1 MVNMDAL
8 LTDNTTVWSKMSRWV
23 LILKNSQLKKSSHT
37 TWILLL
43 HLAIISYLHISK
55 VISSSIF
62 LTSFPSYMGQYMKK
76 LPSLTYSHNNRF
88 YLFIFFFYLGFVSP
102 CNIIHSNK
110 SNQHVSGMPKTCW
123 AVFKWWAIN
132 LRDWCIWLVDLF
144 ECMMMHG
151 LTNPTFINAK
161 QAGDKYAYRNIKQK
175 LHKTIAAIWFNKL
188 PPRSNVGKP
197 KVATAVYKLLM
208 MGKRMP
214 ETCWAVFK
222 RWAINL
228 RDW

>member
-1 MVNMDAL
+1 MRRLFTYKKNLRYSSYLHYKYCPLMVNMDAL

-144 ECMMMHG
+144 KWRMSH
-151 LTNPTFINAK
+151 
-161 QAGDKYAYRNIKQK
+161 IK
-175 LHKTIAAIWFNKL
+175 N
-188 PPRSNVGKP
+188 
-197 KVATAVYKLLM
+197 
-208 MGKRMP
+208 
-214 ETCWAVFK
+214 CWG
-222 RWAINL
+222 RWICNRQYL
-228 RDW
+228 